1 MSKFSDKFKK
11 DDNVISQYEKNFS
24 SYTDKENEDNF
35 IEVVDVQNG
44 TQTAIIAYKGCSRYG
59 IWLWDST
66 FVETLEEMIEK
77 VIEEVY

>member
-1 MSKFSDKFKK
+1 MSKLSDKFKK

-44 TQTAIIAYKGCSRYG
+44 TQTAVIAYKGCSRYG

-66 FVETLEEMIEK
+66 FVETLEELIEK
-77 VIEEVY
+77 IIEEVY